1 MKLEQ
6 INKIVED
13 YESLLRLIRNKADL
27 LLIFDL
33 EKYYGI
39 NYADDISIENS
50 KVYLTDSYYLDSW
63 NFPKN
68 HDDIINKWDM
78 AQDGDYIFDN
88 KDIKYKRK

>member
-33 EKYYGI
+33 EKYYAI
-39 NYADDISIENS
+39 NYADDI
-50 KVYLTDSYYLDSW
+50 
-63 NFPKN
+63 
-68 HDDIINKWDM
+68 INKWNM

>member
-6 INKIVED
+6 INTIVED

-39 NYADDISIENS
+39 NYADDI
-50 KVYLTDSYYLDSW
+50 
-63 NFPKN
+63 
-68 HDDIINKWDM
+68 INKWNM
-78 AQDGDYIFDN
+78 AQDGDYIFNN